1 MFQAAEHARKLRECN
16 GIGFADRVENRGI
29 VIPALHRPHTKV
41 RDSSQSWQTSPALS
55 PHRQTDQWEDSSQSW
70 QTSNSWQAREV
81 LVNRGS
87 EQQSPRQEPSHQD
100 PSWQE
105 SSWQAAA
112 GSHNSTWSELAGWH
126 SDHAQAS
133 TKSTEDTQTASKTRR
148 EAKKFKNK
156 FALDAECAIKQLK
169 KAMRE
174 SGPDEISNAKDK
186 AFQTCTK
193 HVRETLLMDGVH
205 DPDDT
210 EAKRRALDWVME
222 KTSLG

>member
-16 GIGFADRVENRGI
+16 GIGFADRVENRAI

-41 RDSSQSWQTSPALS
+41 RDSSQSWQSSPALS
-55 PHRQTDQWEDSSQSW
+55 PHRQTDQCEDSSQSW

-112 GSHNSTWSELAGWH
+112 GSHNSQWSDAERH
-126 SDHAQAS
+126 IDHVQAS
-133 TKSTEDTQTASKTRR
+133 IRSTADNKTQSMMRR
-148 EAKKFKNK
+148 EAKQRSNPFYCQ
-156 FALDAECAIKQLK
+156 AECAIKQLR
-169 KAMRE
+169 KAIRDL
-174 SGPDEISNAKDK
+174 GPSEITKARTK
-186 AFQTCTK
+186 AFEACTK
-193 HVRETLLMDGVH
+193 SASHLLARQGVS

-210 EAKRRALDWVME
+210 DANRIALDWILQ
-222 KTSLG
+222 KTADG

>member
-1 MFQAAEHARKLRECN
+1 MFQAAEHVRKLRECN
-16 GIGFADRVENRGI
+16 GIGCFEPVENRRI

-41 RDSSQSWQTSPALS
+41 SDSSQSWQTSPALS
-55 PHRQTDQWEDSSQSW
+55 PHRQTDQWEGSSQSW

-100 PSWQE
+100 PSLEE

-112 GSHNSTWSELAGWH
+112 CNHNSTWSELAGWH
-126 SDHAQAS
+126 SDHAQGS

-174 SGPDEISNAKDK
+174 SG
-186 AFQTCTK
+186 
-193 HVRETLLMDGVH
+193 R
-205 DPDDT
+205 
-210 EAKRRALDWVME
+210 
-222 KTSLG
+222 